1 MANEEHVA
9 LLKQGVVVWNKWR
22 QKTPDIKV
30 DLTEAYL
37 SGADLGEADLSGAN
51 LGEVYLSRANLIEA
65 NLSGTKLNRAK
76 LDGADLGAADL
87 SGANLS
93 RADLGEAY
101 LNEANL
107 SGANLSGADLRE
119 ADMTRTNLIEANL
132 SRADLSRADLGE
144 ADLSE
149 TVFGDTNLSDVK
161 GLDRCRHSGPS
172 TIDHRTLQR
181 SGPLPLTFLRGVG
194 LPDNLIHYLPSLLN
208 RPIQFLSCF
217 ISYSSQDRDF
227 AERLH
232 ADLQNKGVRC
242 WFAPHDMKTGDRIRD
257 LIDAQIRVRGKLLIV
272 LSSASIDSDWVE
284 DEVEAALEEERK
296 SENRCTVLFPIQ
308 IDDAVNNPARAW
320 AGKIRRTRHITNFSG
335 WKDYDAYQKIL
346 DRLLRDLKV
355 AQTEPYAD

>member
-37 SGADLGEADLSGAN
+37 SGADLGE
-51 LGEVYLSRANLIEA
+51 VYLSRANLIEA

-93 RADLGEAY
+93 GADLSEAY
-101 LNEANL
+101 LNEADLSGANL
-107 SGANLSGADLRE
+107 SGADLSGVNLSGADLRE

-296 SENRCTVLFPIQ
+296 SENRRTVLFPIQ

-355 AQTEPYAD
+355 AQTEP